1 MFVLK
6 SMFYDCLR
14 QFLEIKVSFH
24 SISPKVYYFFIIIII
39 IRDGRHFAK
48 HKTEKGAKRE
58 KKQ

>member
-1 MFVLK
+1 
-6 SMFYDCLR
+6 MFYDCLR